1 MGFLE
6 VFSILAVLSW
16 WYLICLGILFICL
29 TVSAY
34 NESLGPAVFCTI
46 SLLIVSYFAGLIDIE
61 SINFVKLLLYIS
73 IYLFIGIIW
82 SFFKYRLEVKNIINY
97 TKDQYYIKYKDIN
110 ELKDLIRQ
118 NIKFRIDNSRK
129 SLWILFFPYSI
140 IKFLIGDFIEYIVE
154 KLGKVYTKIS
164 EYIINKELESL

>member
-6 VFSILAVLSW
+6 VFSILAALSW
-16 WYLICLGILFICL
+16 WYLIGLGFLFICL

-34 NESLGPAVFCTI
+34 NESLGPAIFCTI

-82 SFFKYRLEVKNIINY
+82 SFFKYRLEVKSIINY
-97 TKDQYYIKYKDIN
+97 TKEQYSNKDIN
-110 ELKDLIRQ
+110 KLKDLIRQ